1 MRNKTINLLESVQR
15 NSIANTVD
23 KVAEQ
28 FKSEIIEEYKASETK
43 EMSTELENKITKAL
57 ALEGVDSPEDWV
69 ADVCSVALDMTPT
82 GEALAIKEDENTN
95 TKGQLKQLGI
105 RSIDD
110 IINDLIHKEDTFRY
124 QMLSRLQMDCD
135 YFLGNGNRAD
145 KHLWAGN
152 VPDHIKIMRALYN
165 SFSDDKKP
173 EWISMEDI
181 DNYEKEMTDTLKE
194 SAALD
199 KIGNA
204 IKEDENTDIKGQLKQ
219 LGIKSIYVSDEHKRA
234 DEDELNKLG
243 GLEYNYRL
251 QRNSSKAHYYS
262 YLSINHETLGDIYIS
277 FDTKTN
283 KIDTTGFPWN
293 FIEKAMTPE
302 IKEFVETNEEFF
314 NNLLK
319 SKELSTGINLNESAI
334 LDKIGNIIPEGYK
347 EYMLSNDFTAKTFNS
362 KEKLL
367 KDLKSYNITSFKDAV
382 NNTLTINCKDMYG
395 HRFKTIITWKHLDNK
410 VQESEKKDI
419 KNKADRE
426 KRPLTESVDWSYFD
440 KFNDITSKYMPDRGE
455 GETLASQIVTAINKL
470 IYKWYNDGDVY
481 DNVNSGM
488 RGWANDLSSY
498 ANWLDKYC
506 KPASKILDSIY
517 NCNNDSEYENILKAL
532 ADKCLTEEYL
542 STMEQPK
549 QGSIY
554 DCDGQYEFKEQYD
567 DEEEY

>member
-1 MRNKTINLLESVQR
+1 MKNKTINLLESVRQ
-15 NSIANTVD
+15 NSIANAVD

-57 ALEGVDSPEDWV
+57 ALEGVDSPKDWV

-82 GEALAIKEDENTN
+82 GEALAIKEEDN

-105 RSIDD
+105 DD
-110 IINDLIHKEDTFRY
+110 IINDLLHKEDTFRY

-251 QRNSSKAHYYS
+251 QRNPSKAHYYS

-319 SKELSTGINLNESAI
+319 SKELGTGINLNESA
-334 LDKIGNIIPEGYK
+334 
-347 EYMLSNDFTAKTFNS
+347 NDNEAMVKR
-362 KEKLL
+362 
-367 KDLKSYNITSFKDAV
+367 IKDA
-382 NNTLTINCKDMYG
+382 TG
-395 HRFKTIITWKHLDNK
+395 
-410 VQESEKKDI
+410 
-419 KNKADRE
+419 
-426 KRPLTESVDWSYFD
+426 
-440 KFNDITSKYMPDRGE
+440 
-455 GETLASQIVTAINKL
+455 
-470 IYKWYNDGDVY
+470 
-481 DNVNSGM
+481 
-488 RGWANDLSSY
+488 
-498 ANWLDKYC
+498 
-506 KPASKILDSIY
+506 
-517 NCNNDSEYENILKAL
+517 
-532 ADKCLTEEYL
+532 
-542 STMEQPK
+542 
-549 QGSIY
+549 
-554 DCDGQYEFKEQYD
+554 YD
-567 DEEEY
+567 DEYCRKIIEDGDYVWFKGVSSDEELGKAYVDMVGMEGISDKYIDEEKYRDSWRELAEESIREENPDLDEDEFEAEVEKWLDAVVPEQLEIAKLDGENLDEYFDYEALGRDLNFEDYYFVDDGCIGIFN

>member
-15 NSIANTVD
+15 NSIANAVD

-28 FKSEIIEEYKASETK
+28 FKSEIIKEYKASETK

-181 DNYEKEMTDTLKE
+181 DNYEKEMTNAPAE
-194 SAALD
+194 S
-199 KIGNA
+199 
-204 IKEDENTDIKGQLKQ
+204 E
-219 LGIKSIYVSDEHKRA
+219 
-234 DEDELNKLG
+234 
-243 GLEYNYRL
+243 
-251 QRNSSKAHYYS
+251 
-262 YLSINHETLGDIYIS
+262 
-277 FDTKTN
+277 
-283 KIDTTGFPWN
+283 
-293 FIEKAMTPE
+293 EKA
-302 IKEFVETNEEFF
+302 
-314 NNLLK
+314 
-319 SKELSTGINLNESAI
+319 
-334 LDKIGNIIPEGYK
+334 
-347 EYMLSNDFTAKTFNS
+347 
-362 KEKLL
+362 
-367 KDLKSYNITSFKDAV
+367 
-382 NNTLTINCKDMYG
+382 
-395 HRFKTIITWKHLDNK
+395 
-410 VQESEKKDI
+410 Q
-419 KNKADRE
+419 
-426 KRPLTESVDWSYFD
+426 LTESVDWSYFD

-488 RGWANDLSSY
+488 GGWANDLSSY

-567 DEEEY
+567 DDEEEY

>member
-15 NSIANTVD
+15 NSIANAVD

-57 ALEGVDSPEDWV
+57 ALEGVDSPKDWV
-69 ADVCSVALDMTPT
+69 ADVCSIALDMTPT
-82 GEALAIKEDENTN
+82 GEALAIKEDEN

-251 QRNSSKAHYYS
+251 QRNPSKAHYYS

-319 SKELSTGINLNESAI
+319 SKELGTGINLNESAI
-334 LDKIGNIIPEGYK
+334 LD
-347 EYMLSNDFTAKTFNS
+347 
-362 KEKLL
+362 
-367 KDLKSYNITSFKDAV
+367 
-382 NNTLTINCKDMYG
+382 
-395 HRFKTIITWKHLDNK
+395 NK
-410 VQESEKKDI
+410 VQESEKKEI
-419 KNKADRE
+419 EDRE

-440 KFNDITSKYMPDRGE
+440 KFNDITSKYLPDRGE

-567 DEEEY
+567 DDEEEY

>member
-1 MRNKTINLLESVQR
+1 MKSKTINLLESIQQ
-15 NSIANTVD
+15 NSITNVIN

-82 GEALAIKEDENTN
+82 GEALAIKEDVNYNLGKDVEYLDTYEKAENYNEATN
-95 TKGQLKQLGI
+95 ACKINAFKANIDLG
-105 RSIDD
+105 
-110 IINDLIHKEDTFRY
+110 
-124 QMLSRLQMDCD
+124 
-135 YFLGNGNRAD
+135 
-145 KHLWAGN
+145 
-152 VPDHIKIMRALYN
+152 
-165 SFSDDKKP
+165 
-173 EWISMEDI
+173 EDI
-181 DNYEKEMTDTLKE
+181 YAGTVKLEDGTIEQHYFNVVDNGQVKDHSNIFATGTPKEYAGINLSKIFKEKGYTPNPDGSATGPNGEKLDITITTNGIIFTIDENQVKYEDFIKE
-194 SAALD
+194 S
-199 KIGNA
+199 IN
-204 IKEDENTDIKGQLKQ
+204 EDENTDIKEQLKQ

-251 QRNSSKAHYYS
+251 QRNPSKAHYYS

-277 FDTKTN
+277 FDVETN

-319 SKELSTGINLNESAI
+319 SKELGTGINLNESAI

-395 HRFKTIITWKHLDNK
+395 HRFKTIITWKHLNNK
-410 VQESEKKDI
+410 VQESADLKESDGPFSGVEFEKNVPHEMRFKEYNFVNINDLYWVTQQPFSLNQLNQFAEAF
-419 KNKADRE
+419 KNTKFSKA
-426 KRPLTESVDWSYFD
+426 Y
-440 KFNDITSKYMPDRGE
+440 
-455 GETLASQIVTAINKL
+455 VTVR
-470 IYKWYNDGDVY
+470 DFSTY
-481 DNVNSGM
+481 DFE
-488 RGWANDLSSY
+488 NDLSRNVF
-498 ANWLDKYC
+498 AIIDKYNDIIDPTGYVEAV
-506 KPASKILDSIY
+506 KKEGWEKILEE
-517 NCNNDSEYENILKAL
+517 SEDISNEA
-532 ADKCLTEEYL
+532 
-542 STMEQPK
+542 
-549 QGSIY
+549 
-554 DCDGQYEFKEQYD
+554 
-567 DEEEY
+567 

>member
-15 NSIANTVD
+15 NSIANAVD

-57 ALEGVDSPEDWV
+57 ALEGVDSPENWV

-152 VPDHIKIMRALYN
+152 VPDHIKLMRALYN
-165 SFSDDKKP
+165 SFEDDEKP

-181 DNYEKEMTDTLKE
+181 DNYEKEMTDT
-194 SAALD
+194 
-199 KIGNA
+199 
-204 IKEDENTDIKGQLKQ
+204 
-219 LGIKSIYVSDEHKRA
+219 
-234 DEDELNKLG
+234 
-243 GLEYNYRL
+243 
-251 QRNSSKAHYYS
+251 
-262 YLSINHETLGDIYIS
+262 
-277 FDTKTN
+277 
-283 KIDTTGFPWN
+283 
-293 FIEKAMTPE
+293 
-302 IKEFVETNEEFF
+302 
-314 NNLLK
+314 
-319 SKELSTGINLNESAI
+319 LNESAI

-440 KFNDITSKYMPDRGE
+440 KFHDITSKYMPDRGE

-554 DCDGQYEFKEQYD
+554 DCEGQYEFKEQYD
-567 DEEEY
+567 DDEEEY